1 MFIWDTEK
9 RKKVPFSP
17 EDRENVKVYTCGP
30 TVYNYAHIGNFRTYV
45 FEDLLCRTL
54 RFCGLKVRQI
64 MNITDIDDKTIAGAI
79 KMGVP
84 LDAFCQPFIDAF
96 HEDLQFLQIQPA
108 ESYPHATGYI
118 DKMVAMISQLL
129 EKGYAYQGGDGSV
142 YYAINK
148 CPNYGRLSGLV
159 MEDLQEGASKRVSQD
174 EYDKCES
181 ADFVLWKGHDPQR
194 DGSIFWESPFGRGRP
209 GWHIECSA
217 MAFSLLGES
226 IDLHVGGVDN
236 IFPHH
241 ENEIAQSES
250 CSGKLFSRYWMHSDH
265 LMVDGKKMAK
275 SAGNFYTLRDLV
287 QKGYSGL
294 QIRYLLLKTHY
305 RAPLNF
311 TFEGL
316 EAAQSSLERIADFL
330 QRLQGVSGPD
340 QEDCAELIAC
350 AEEDFRQRITDDLNI
365 SAALAVLF
373 DLITKG
379 NQLCERG
386 VLGDVG
392 REAFWNVLQQWDDVL
407 GVIPFSWLDIDL
419 PEGVQE
425 ALIRR
430 EEARTQ
436 KDWATA
442 DQERDF
448 IHAAGFLVEDTADG
462 PKVKKRFS
470 EKDFTV

>member
-9 RKKVPFSP
+9 RKKVSFNPQ
-17 EDRENVKVYTCGP
+17 DKENVQVYTCGP

-54 RFCGLKVRQI
+54 RFCGWRVRQI
-64 MNITDIDDKTIAGAI
+64 MNITDIDDKTIAGAL

-84 LDAFCQPFIDAF
+84 LQEFCQPFIDAF
-96 HEDLQFLQIQPA
+96 HHDLQFLHIQPA
-108 ESYPHATGYI
+108 ESYPHATRYI
-118 DKMVAMISQLL
+118 DKMVEMISLL
-129 EKGYAYQGGDGSV
+129 LTKGLAYQGGDGSV
-142 YYAINK
+142 YYSISK
-148 CPNYGRLSGLV
+148 CPRYGRLSGLT
-159 MEDLQEGASKRVSQD
+159 MEDLQVGASKRVNQD
-174 EYDKCES
+174 EYEKCES

-217 MAFSLLGES
+217 MAFALLGES

-241 ENEIAQSES
+241 ENEIAQSEG

-287 QKGYSGL
+287 QKGYNGL
-294 QIRYLLLKTHY
+294 QVRYLLLKTHY

-311 TFEGL
+311 TFAGL

-330 QRLQGVSGPD
+330 RRLQGISGPD
-340 QEDCAELIAC
+340 QEDVSDFIAGAEV
-350 AEEDFRQRITDDLNI
+350 DFHQKITDDLNI

-373 DLITKG
+373 EVITKG
-379 NQLCERG
+379 NQLCEKG
-386 VLGDVG
+386 QLGRKG
-392 REAFWNVLQQWDDVL
+392 GEAFWSLLQKWDQVL
-407 GVIPFSWLDIDL
+407 GIIPFAWLDVQA
-419 PEGVQE
+419 PQSVQE
-425 ALIRR
+425 ALLRR
-430 EEARTQ
+430 EDARARR
-436 KDWATA
+436 DWSTA

-448 IHAAGFLVEDTADG
+448 IHSCGFCIEDTEEG
-462 PKVKKRFS
+462 PRIKKF
-470 EKDFTV
+470 